1 MRTVAWETAPQI
13 ALRDCSKEAGRKVSK
28 DVILV
33 KEEYMQS
40 STYFSRSSL
49 LISMK
54 LSFCKSQ

>member
-1 MRTVAWETAPQI
+1 MRTVARETAPQI